1 MVLENDMT
9 KFPTKK
15 SALFTYAD
23 LLGQIK
29 TRIQQGQT
37 RAVMSA
43 NAEMISMYWEIGC
56 LLDEQQK
63 ERGWGARVIPRL
75 SKDIH
80 NELPEV
86 KGFSERNLKR
96 MIAFYRTYPAFQ
108 TIVPQAVAQ
117 LAPRSKMP
125 HAVAQIHPNELILS
139 LPWGHHFLLIE
150 KVEDHETRFWYMQ
163 QVLEQGW
170 GRDTLSAMIKSSV
183 HKRQGKLTSNFKTHL
198 PLPQSELVE
207 QTLKDPYIFD
217 FLSLGEEAQEREI
230 EKELTKHITKFL
242 LELGAG
248 FSFVGSQY
256 PLEISGKDYYIDL
269 LFYHLKLRCFVIIE
283 LKAGEFK
290 PEYTGK
296 LNFYLSAVD
305 KILKQGEDKPSI
317 GIILCKSKDKVIAE
331 YALKDMSKPMGVSEY
346 KIVRAIPEKL
356 KTSLPTIDELEKELS
371 KKRKK

>member
-1 MVLENDMT
+1 V
-9 KFPTKK
+9 
-15 SALFTYAD
+15 
-23 LLGQIK
+23 
-29 TRIQQGQT
+29 QQ
-37 RAVMSA
+37 V
-43 NAEMISMYWEIGC
+43 
-56 LLDEQQK
+56 
-63 ERGWGARVIPRL
+63 
-75 SKDIH
+75 
-80 NELPEV
+80 
-86 KGFSERNLKR
+86 
-96 MIAFYRTYPAFQ
+96 
-108 TIVPQAVAQ
+108 VAQ
-117 LAPRSKMP
+117 
-125 HAVAQIHPNELILS
+125 
-139 LPWGHHFLLIE
+139 LPWGHNMIIVNKIKDPSEAIFYLTETIRNNWSRNVLINQIE
-150 KVEDHETRFWYMQ
+150 SGLYQRKGKVLHNFEA
-163 QVLEQGW
+163 
-170 GRDTLSAMIKSSV
+170 TLPA
-183 HKRQGKLTSNFKTHL
+183 
-198 PLPQSELVE
+198 PQSDLAR

-371 KKRKK
+371 KEDKQKSIKRKKHNQ